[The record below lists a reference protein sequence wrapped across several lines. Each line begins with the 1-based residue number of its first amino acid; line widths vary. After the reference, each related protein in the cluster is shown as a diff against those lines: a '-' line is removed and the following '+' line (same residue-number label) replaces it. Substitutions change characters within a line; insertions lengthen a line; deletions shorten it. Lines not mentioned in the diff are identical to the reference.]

1 MLTGVQIR
9 MARAALNLSADGLAE
24 KAGVASKTIRRIEA
38 SEGLPSSSA
47 RTIAQIQSALEA
59 AGIEFIGSPEDAPG
73 IRIHPRPAAD

>member
-9 MARAALNLSADGLAE
+9 LARIALNMSADVLAE

-38 SEGLPSSSA
+38 VQGIPSSSA

-59 AGIEFIGSPEDAPG
+59 AGIEFVGGPEDAPG
-73 IRIHPRPAAD
+73 IRIHPRP